1 MRPAHLWWERLAC
14 FLALRRS
21 NQAKTSPDIYSEA
34 VYRELIH
41 REFKRSEQSG
51 QLCRILVIY
60 CTNAQ
65 NVIVPLGSEF
75 AANVA
80 SVLFN
85 HVRETDYI
93 GWYRHGRIMGVLLT
107 ALRPDSAGDGRDGLK
122 NRLVD
127 RFSGAL
133 TLTDDR
139 AIQIEVLEQDELR
152 AFSASDDTV
161 PFPADSKG

>member
-1 MRPAHLWWERLAC
+1 MRPVHLWWERLAC

-21 NQAKTSPDIYSEA
+21 NQAKTSPDLYSET
-34 VYRELIH
+34 VYQDLIH
-41 REFKRSEQSG
+41 REFKRSERSG
-51 QLCRILVIY
+51 QLCRILLIY
-60 CTNAQ
+60 RTNAQ

-75 AANVA
+75 AENAA

-85 HVRETDYI
+85 RVRETDYI
-93 GWYRHGRIMGVLLT
+93 GWYRHGRIMGLLLT
-107 ALRPDSAGDGRDGLK
+107 ALRPESAGDGRDGLK

-127 RFSGAL
+127 RFSGLL
-133 TLTDDR
+133 TLTDDH

-161 PFPADSKG
+161 LFPADSKG

>member
-1 MRPAHLWWERLAC
+1 MRPANPWWERLAC
-14 FLALRRS
+14 FLALRGS
-21 NQAKTSPDIYSEA
+21 NQAQSSPDIYSEA
-34 VYRELIH
+34 LYRELIH
-41 REFKRSEQSG
+41 GEFKRSERSG
-51 QLCRILVIY
+51 QLCRILLIY
-60 CTNAQ
+60 RTNAQ

-75 AANVA
+75 AETAA

-93 GWYRHGRIMGVLLT
+93 GWYRHGWIMGILLT
-107 ALRPDSAGDGRDGLK
+107 ALRPDSADDGRDGLK

-133 TLTDDR
+133 MLTDDH
-139 AIQIEVLEQDELR
+139 ALQIEVLDQDELR